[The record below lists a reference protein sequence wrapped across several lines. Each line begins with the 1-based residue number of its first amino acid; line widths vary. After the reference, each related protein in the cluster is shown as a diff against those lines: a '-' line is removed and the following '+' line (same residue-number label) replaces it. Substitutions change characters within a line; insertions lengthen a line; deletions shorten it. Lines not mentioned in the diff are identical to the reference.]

1 MPAKAKI
8 IDVGLA
14 TATTNTDVKYTVST
28 STAFATVPVSPKFTL
43 DDISQLT
50 KGDKDFYLQ
59 RQKYHTIGEQ
69 LGPDET
75 TQYVAY
81 RVYNLLNK
89 LLGDRVLRFMGEL
102 FQIDIEDDTTLRM
115 LYEELMKL
123 EVVR

>member
-8 IDVGLA
+8 IDVGIA
-14 TATTNTDVKYTVST
+14 TATTNTDVRYTVST
-28 STAFATVPVSPKFTL
+28 NTAFATVPVSPKLTL
-43 DDISQLT
+43 DDICQLT

-59 RQKYHTIGEQ
+59 RNKYLTTAQ
-69 LGPDET
+69 LGPDES

-89 LLGDRVLRFMGEL
+89 LPGDRVLRFMGEL